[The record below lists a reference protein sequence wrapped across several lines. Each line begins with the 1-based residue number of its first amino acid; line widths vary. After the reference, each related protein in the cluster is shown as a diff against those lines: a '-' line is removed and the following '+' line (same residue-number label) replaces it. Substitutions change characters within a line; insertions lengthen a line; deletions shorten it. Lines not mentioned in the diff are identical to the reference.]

1 MLTNWPLRAVAIA
14 LLPSLVGS
22 APVTRSSGRANAP
35 KPIARPHAHLVSAE
49 PPADSTLTTSPSR
62 VRLVFSE
69 PIEAKLSR
77 IVIVGPGPDTMRA
90 VLKSAADPSDVHA
103 VIATVEQLASGG
115 YRVQWRVVSTDGH
128 PVSGSYAF
136 AIATPAASAPVAPP
150 VDSTRRGQDGA
161 TILTVEPGG
170 LWGAPVLAALLRG
183 LGVGSLMAF
192 GGILMLI
199 AWVLPPAA
207 GGELPGRAALRLAYV
222 AALLLTVHALVW
234 SLNVSPDQRFGAAS
248 FGAFFGTGAGR
259 REVARVALVLLALLS
274 LSIARRAGLAAI
286 FALAALVAS
295 GGVGHPAAISP
306 ALAVP
311 SKATHL
317 IAGAL
322 WLGGLLWL
330 SLADPRVEGYLAGAK
345 RVSSVALVMVIV
357 VLLSGAAQ
365 TALFVGSARNLAM
378 TPYGV
383 LAFVKA
389 VGLAALVLFGAYH
402 RYVVLPKVVAGGTGA
417 PTTLALS
424 VQQEIAVMIAVIL
437 LGGLLAYVPAPR
449 LTG

>member
-1 MLTNWPLRAVAIA
+1 MRTHWPLRAAAIA
-14 LLPSLVGS
+14 LLPSLVGG
-22 APVTRSSGRANAP
+22 APITRSSSRESAP
-35 KPIARPHAHLVSAE
+35 TLLARPHAHLVSAE
-49 PPADSTLTTSPSR
+49 PPADSTLRTSPSR

-77 IVIVGPGPDTMRA
+77 IVIVGPGPDTSRA
-90 VLKSAADPSDVHA
+90 LLKAVADPGDVHA
-103 VIATVEQLASGG
+103 VVATVAQLAAGG

-128 PVSGSYAF
+128 PVTGSYAF
-136 AIATPAASAPVAPP
+136 SIAAAAAPTPVAPAP
-150 VDSTRRGQDGA
+150 ADSTPKARDA
-161 TILTVEPGG
+161 TTIVPVEPGG

-192 GGILMLI
+192 GGILVLV
-199 AWVLPPAA
+199 AWVLPPA
-207 GGELPGRAALRLAYV
+207 GELPGRAALRLAYV

-248 FGAFFGTGAGR
+248 MTALFSTGAGR
-259 REVARVALVLLALLS
+259 REVARVALVVLALLS
-274 LSIARRAGLAAI
+274 LAITRRTGLAAVL
-286 FALAALVAS
+286 ALAALVVS
-295 GGVGHPAAISP
+295 GDIGHPAAISP

-311 SKATHL
+311 SKAIHL
-317 IAGAL
+317 VAGAL

-330 SLADPRVEGYLAGAK
+330 SFADPRVEGYLAGAK
-345 RVSSVALVMVIV
+345 RVSSIALVMVIL

-365 TALFVGSARNLAM
+365 TLLFVGSARNLAT

-389 VGLAALVLFGAYH
+389 VGLATLVVFGAYH
-402 RYVVLPKVVAGGTGA
+402 RYVVLPRVVAGGTGA
-417 PTTLALS
+417 PTKLALS

>member
-1 MLTNWPLRAVAIA
+1 
-14 LLPSLVGS
+14 
-22 APVTRSSGRANAP
+22 
-35 KPIARPHAHLVSAE
+35 
-49 PPADSTLTTSPSR
+49 

-77 IVIVGPGPDTMRA
+77 IVIVGPGPDTTRA
-90 VLKSAADPSDVHA
+90 ILKAAADPGDVHA
-103 VIATVEQLASGG
+103 VVAGVAQLAAGG

-136 AIATPAASAPVAPP
+136 AIATPAAPAPVSPP
-150 VDSTRRGQDGA
+150 ADSSAHGKANGT
-161 TILTVEPGG
+161 TIVPVEPGG
-170 LWGAPVLAALLRG
+170 LWGAPVPAALLRG

-199 AWVLPPAA
+199 AWVLPPA
-207 GGELPGRAALRLAYV
+207 GELPGRAALRLAFI

-234 SLNVSPDQRFGAAS
+234 AVNVSPDQRFGTAA
-248 FGAFFGTGAGR
+248 FAALGTGMGK
-259 REVARVALVLLALLS
+259 REIARVALVLLSLLT
-274 LSIARRAGLAAI
+274 LAITRRTGLAALL
-286 FALAALVAS
+286 ALAALVVS
-295 GGVGHPAAISP
+295 GDVGHPAAISP
-306 ALAVP
+306 GLAVP
-311 SKATHL
+311 SKAIHL

-330 SLADPRVEGYLAGAK
+330 TLADPRVEGYQPGAK
-345 RVSSVALVMVIV
+345 RVSSIALVMVLLL
-357 VLLSGAAQ
+357 LLSGAAQ
-365 TALFVGSARNLAM
+365 TWLFVGSARNLAT

-389 VGLAALVLFGAYH
+389 FGLATLVLFGAYH
-402 RYVVLPKVVAGGTGA
+402 RFVVLPRVVEGGTGA
-417 PTTLALS
+417 PTKLALS

-449 LTG
+449 LTS